1 MIYKC
6 IPLPQINSH
15 RGLNFRYVT
24 TNRTK
29 FNVTPDQYK
38 LKWRPKEKVY
48 FKKVREL
55 IQRHR
60 GEDIKQ
66 EENDLK
72 CDENVPSRFRQI
84 VEGVYIY
91 SAHLDTRN
99 ETVCIRLIAA
109 IAKRIYKEQL
119 ERTLVCEFD
128 TRTAKN
134 RSSRLQYRIQAY
146 EMCENHKRRFGGW
159 ILSCQV
165 PRNITF
171 PPEKVRITF
180 RETNKVTEEY
190 FNEVCVLSH
199 SEDIMRRK
207 LKFGVCVPP
216 LYGQIKAKSLIE
228 FIEFNRILGASIFML
243 YVENSLESISI
254 DVRQVIRY
262 YERQNVIVSIQWQLP
277 FPPDDIWYHG
287 QSLVINDC
295 LYRNMGYFEYLAFID
310 IDEFIVP
317 QGDLYAWGD
326 ILNYLS
332 QYSPNKSM
340 HMTGMS
346 FKSAFYSDEFSRRV
360 FSNEMTM
367 AVRTNRTKHFSYR
380 RNKVIVRPYKIF
392 ELGIHHVS
400 KPMRDSDS
408 QNVINVPTSVAH
420 IYHYRSCV
428 KEVGIHC
435 HVRIEDYSV
444 PNKYGQSI
452 IDNYLKTLFDITP

>member
-1 MIYKC
+1 MIYKY
-6 IPLPQINSH
+6 IPLSQCNSNK
-15 RGLNFRYVT
+15 GLNFHHVT
-24 TNRTK
+24 NNRTT
-29 FNVTPDQYK
+29 FDMTPDQYK
-38 LKWRPKEKVY
+38 LNWKPKEKVY

-55 IQRHR
+55 VQRH
-60 GEDIKQ
+60 GAEDIKQ
-66 EENDLK
+66 EEGDLN
-72 CDENVPSRFRQI
+72 CDGKAQSTFRKI

-91 SAHLDTRN
+91 TANLDTRN
-99 ETVCIRLIAA
+99 ETVFIRLIAA
-109 IAKRIYKEQL
+109 IGKTMNKERL
-119 ERTLVCEFD
+119 ERTLFCEYD
-128 TRTAKN
+128 TRTA
-134 RSSRLQYRIQAY
+134 RHISSRLQYRIQAY
-146 EMCENHKRRFGGW
+146 EMCENHKKSVGGW
-159 ILSCQV
+159 ILSCQI
-165 PRNITF
+165 PGNITF
-171 PPEKVRITF
+171 PPQKVRITF

-190 FNEVCVLSH
+190 FNEVCVLSD
-199 SEDIMRRK
+199 SEDIVRRK

-216 LYGQIKAKSLIE
+216 LFGQIKAKSLIE

-243 YVENSLESISI
+243 YVENSLESISM

-262 YERQNVIVSIQWQLP
+262 YERQNVVVSIPWQLP
-277 FPPDDIWYHG
+277 FPSDDIWYHG

-317 QGDLYAWGD
+317 QGDLYTWSD

-332 QYSPNKSM
+332 QYSPNKYM
-340 HMTGMS
+340 DMTGMS

-380 RNKVIVRPYKIF
+380 RNKVIVRPNKIF

-400 KPMRDSDS
+400 KPIRDSDS

-435 HVRIEDYSV
+435 QVRIEDYSV
-444 PNKYGQSI
+444 PNKYGQSL
-452 IDNYLKTLFDITP
+452 IDNYLKTFFDITP